1 MTVPRLPRPKQTVTA
16 GEFARHAGG
25 KGANQ
30 TLAAARAGA
39 KVTFIG
45 AHGADDFGRDAKA
58 GLRREGVDVQFFLE
72 KKGEQS
78 GVALILVGGRSRE
91 NVIAVARS
99 ANDRLSAEDVHAAE
113 ARFRRADVVLAQQEV
128 PTEAVEAAAE
138 LAARHEVPFVLN
150 PAPARKIPQR
160 IMRRVFAL
168 TPNEEEVRLLTG
180 EADIRTGARVLL
192 RRGCASVAVTLG
204 ARGVLLCDGTGERF
218 IRAPKVQAVDTVG
231 AGDCFSAWLA
241 VGIAEGLSMQTAVE
255 RAVRMA
261 SIAVTRSGA
270 QAGMPWRREL

>member
-1 MTVPRLPRPKQTVTA
+1 MTA